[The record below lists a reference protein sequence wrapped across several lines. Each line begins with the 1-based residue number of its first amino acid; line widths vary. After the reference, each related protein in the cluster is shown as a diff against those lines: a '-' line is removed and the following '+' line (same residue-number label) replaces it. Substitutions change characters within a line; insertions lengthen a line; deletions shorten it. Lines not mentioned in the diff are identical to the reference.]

1 MAVAHSAHRSQRGFS
16 LIEVLVTMVV
26 VGIGLLGIAALQTKS
41 LQHAYASHQRTLAT
55 IQANDLVERLWA
67 GVCSIGDSHPDAAAN
82 RETIR
87 DEWIATW
94 QNDARMPGWS
104 GALEYDDSAT
114 PPLYVVTIDWTD
126 DRIRLADEDADAAQ
140 SFVYRTA
147 IPQLG
152 GCPAAS

>member
-1 MAVAHSAHRSQRGFS
+1 MAAPPCASRGQRGFS

-26 VGIGLLGIAALQTKS
+26 VGVGLLGIAALQAKS

-67 GVCSIGDSHPDAAAN
+67 GVCAIHADNADAAGN
-82 RETIR
+82 RNTIR

-94 QNDARMPGWS
+94 QGDSRMPGWS
-104 GALEYDDSAT
+104 GAMQYDDTTT
-114 PPLYVVTIDWTD
+114 PPLYVITIDWTD
-126 DRIRLADEDADAAQ
+126 DRIRLADEQADAAQ
-140 SFVYRTA
+140 SFVYRSA

-152 GCPAAS
+152 GCAAS